1 MEVKNDQP
9 RKDLFFLLI
18 KNQTCLETANNKQY
32 SWQPQ
37 LTENPARAQKL
48 IPLLCYPSTV

>member
-37 LTENPARAQKL
+37 LPENPARAQKL